1 MFSLMI
7 CDVINIMI
15 YDDYYNMVIYQYIN
29 PLRTGIALP
38 SMGCA
43 MVKLCGNGEYMG
55 NCVKNVTIM
64 DRIWGRQ
71 KLI

>member
-1 MFSLMI
+1 
-7 CDVINIMI
+7 
-15 YDDYYNMVIYQYIN
+15 MVIYHYIN

-38 SMGCA
+38 NMGCA

-55 NCVKNVTIM
+55 NCVKKVTIM
-64 DRIWGRQ
+64 DRIWGHQ